1 MKMIL
6 NKAARTWLLPS
17 ASSTLLS
24 LALALST
31 LAVLDQPAT
40 AGSCTNK
47 CSLLTGDWAC
57 QQGGQTSCVCNFSW
71 SPFGWSCQLPTQ

>member
-17 ASSTLLS
+17 ASSTVLS
-24 LALALST
+24 LALVFST
-31 LAVLDQPAT
+31 LAVT
-40 AGSCTNK
+40 

-57 QQGGQTSCVCNFSW
+57 QQNGQTSCVCNFSW
-71 SPFGWSCQLPTQ
+71 SPFGWHCQLPTQ